1 MRFFFTLGLILII
14 NTGFAAKTI
23 ADSSAG
29 FTPLNFENY
38 LLKALNDWRKMEGID
53 TLESNPVLYSTAEH
67 HAAFMAI
74 ENKLETEEPNKKY
87 KTTGDRSIHYGGTRK
102 VDEIIYSTAIA
113 QGSQEMS
120 TSAVIEI
127 VLNKWKEGK
136 KERPLC
142 LDGKFI
148 FVGISCKLE
157 KGGKKAFVSVVL
169 GDYTSFNTGAAKRNT
184 LKVPFTK
191 KYKKVKAPLDAL
203 KECKNCD
210 KFKDWHM
217 LVDGLNVN
225 EKGEIVLV
233 YPNLK
238 EIKKILK
245 NPKDGFAIDIVQK
258 AQYENPNYNVVDFNL
273 INKGVMLKK
282 PMYTDKIFTKNR
294 AISEKKGKVLY
305 LDVVLGKIPKKM
317 NRDFEVNLMILQEGK
332 VCKTLTKSYIE
343 QGDQVSNNKLDLL
356 LIPDSAS
363 YLKPKF
369 KPSAEST
376 ILNFI
381 VPFEKNKSDY
391 KESDIKPIL
400 DALKEPDFIIEGVYI
415 FAYASI
421 EGDSVSNAN
430 LQRKRGES
438 IINTFKQM
446 HKNDITANVK
456 TNDSWDLFRL
466 EMDGTAFNYLT
477 EMPKQKTIKMIN
489 ENKALQDSLEPFLS
503 KQRFAQVILDI
514 TYDIKGNKEQKY
526 TLALLNKA
534 IKKNELKTAYKI
546 QYFLEEAVR
555 DKKYP
560 VSVLDYVELPNE
572 TQNSGLINNKIVY
585 NYIKEGNKLSDKE
598 LHAFQD
604 LRTLDP
610 SNATIKFNYVLCN
623 LKLGELKAE
632 KNFFDQLQSDVDG
645 LYNSEINKKS
655 VDALNAELQFKIM
668 EAYDTM
674 PNNHSV
680 IQQCMDR
687 IKGFYNFKEGSW
699 ENSLKLSYA
708 LARFNDFKF
717 ATSILEPFI
726 LKENEV
732 PNQNLVFAYM
742 SFCAQLPEKIN
753 SKPFARAAKIA
764 KEHYP
769 AKFCEVIGQ
778 PYLSIQVLDN
788 PDVKRCF
795 IEAGCSLK

>member
-1 MRFFFTLGLILII
+1 MRIILSIVLFLLIFKGIKA
-14 NTGFAAKTI
+14 NTP
-23 ADSSAG
+23 ADTSAG
-29 FTPLNFENY
+29 FTPLNFENF
-38 LLKALNDWRKMEGID
+38 LLKALNNWRKNEGLD
-53 TLESNPVLYSTAEH
+53 TLESNAVLYATAEH

-74 ENKLETEEPNKKY
+74 ENKLQPEEPNKKF
-87 KTTGDRSIHYGGTRK
+87 KTVGDRSIHYGGTRK
-102 VDEIIYSTAIA
+102 VEEIIYNMGIA
-113 QGSQEMS
+113 KGSEEMS
-120 TSAVIEI
+120 TNAVIEV

-136 KERPLC
+136 KERPIC
-142 LDGKFI
+142 LEGKYI

-157 KGGKKAFVSVVL
+157 KSGKKAFVSVVF
-169 GDYTSFNTGAAKRNT
+169 GDYTSFNTGASKRST
-184 LKVPFTK
+184 LKVPYTK
-191 KYKKVKAPLDAL
+191 KVKKVKAPANAL

-225 EKGEIVLV
+225 EKGEIILI

-238 EIKKILK
+238 EIKKLLK
-245 NPKDGFAIDIVQK
+245 KPKDGFAIDIIQK
-258 AQYENPNYNVVDFNL
+258 AQYENPDYNVVDFNL

-282 PMYTDKIFTKNR
+282 PMYTDKILSKNR
-294 AISEKKGKVLY
+294 AISEKKGKVQY
-305 LDVVLGKIPKKM
+305 LDVVLGKIPKKLM
-317 NRDFEVNLMILQEGK
+317 RDYEVNLIILQEGK

-343 QGDQVSNNKLDLL
+343 QGEQTGNNKLDLL
-356 LIPDSAS
+356 LMPDSDA

-391 KESDIKPIL
+391 KEADIKPIL

-421 EGDSVSNAN
+421 EGDSVSNAV

-446 HKNDITANVK
+446 HKNDLMASIK

-466 EMDGTAFNYLT
+466 EMDGTPFTYLT
-477 EMPKQKTIKMIN
+477 EMPKHKAIKTIN
-489 ENKALQDSLEPFLS
+489 ASKALQDSLEPYLS

-514 TYDIKGNKEQKY
+514 TYDIKGDKEQKY
-526 TLALLNKA
+526 AVALLNKA

-546 QYFLEEAVR
+546 QYFIEEAVR

-560 VSVLDYVELPNE
+560 ASVLDYVELPNE
-572 TQNSGLINNKIVY
+572 ALNSGLINNKIVY

-598 LHAFQD
+598 YTAFNE
-604 LRTLDP
+604 LRKTDGN
-610 SNATIKFNYVLCN
+610 NAVVKYNYVLCN
-623 LKLGELKAE
+623 LKVGELKAE
-632 KNFFDQLQSDVDG
+632 KNFFDQLQADIDG
-645 LYNSEINKKS
+645 LYKSSISKKS
-655 VDALNAELQFKIM
+655 VDALNAELQFKFM

-674 PNNHSV
+674 PNNQTV
-680 IQQCMDR
+680 MTQCMDR
-687 IKGFYNFKEGSW
+687 IKGFYNFKQGSW
-699 ENSLKLSYA
+699 ENSLKLAYA
-708 LARFNDFKF
+708 FARFNDFKF
-717 ATSILEPFI
+717 STSILEPFI
-726 LKENEV
+726 LNQEV
-732 PNQNLVFAYM
+732 VPDEKLVFAYM
-742 SFCAQLPEKIN
+742 SYCAQLPEKIT
-753 SKPFARAAKIA
+753 SKGFAQAAKVA

-778 PYLSIQVLDN
+778 PFLSIQVLDN
-788 PDVKRCF
+788 PDVKRYF
-795 IEAGCSLK
+795 VEAGCSLK